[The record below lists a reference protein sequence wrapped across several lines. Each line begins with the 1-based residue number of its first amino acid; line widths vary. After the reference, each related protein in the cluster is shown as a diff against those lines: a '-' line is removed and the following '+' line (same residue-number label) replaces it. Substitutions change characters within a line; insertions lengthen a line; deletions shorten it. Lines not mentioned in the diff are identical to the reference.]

1 MKIKKV
7 RENAT
12 LPTKG
17 SVSAA
22 GFDLYACMDAEETIP
37 PRRGIKI
44 PTGIAAA
51 IPFGFFGG
59 IYARSGLATK
69 QGLRPCNCT
78 GVIDADY
85 RGEIIVAL
93 FNDSDEERTI
103 APNDR
108 VAQLVI
114 QPYADVNLEEAES
127 LDETDR
133 GKDGFGSTGV

>member
-7 RENAT
+7 KENAT

-22 GFDLYACMDAEETIP
+22 GFDLYACLDAEATIP
-37 PRRGIKI
+37 PRQGIKV
-44 PTGIAAA
+44 PTGVAAA

-93 FNDSDEERTI
+93 FNDSNEERTI

-108 VAQLVI
+108 IAQLVI
-114 QPYADVNLEEAES
+114 QPYADVNLEEAET

-133 GKDGFGSTGV
+133 GEGGFGSTGI